1 MYDMTQDD
9 RIKLLNAVYRIIRSD
24 DMPSPRIKT
33 LTGHKVDGVNYVS
46 AGDWCT
52 LENFDTKAARNRR
65 MAELLRDEK
74 TISD

>member
-1 MYDMTQDD
+1 MTQDG
-9 RIKLLNAVYRIIRSD
+9 RIKLLNAGYRIIRSD

-52 LENFDTKAARNRR
+52 LEKFDTKAARNRR